1 MKTRLP
7 RTAANGARDQRTVAG
22 DATRLRLLKAAEK
35 LFARNG
41 IDAVS
46 IRDITDAAKANSA
59 SIHYHFGSKRGLIEA
74 LLARWAGELV
84 ARRGKLLDGID
95 ERERAGQGPTI
106 RDVAEV
112 LVWPMVDLGG
122 ARRGG
127 GGYVGFLAA
136 VMNHPEFIPLMN
148 DLYEPDIS
156 RTLTVLEKVTPH
168 LSPDVRMLRWAI
180 AKDTVNRAVSTQTS
194 PVHLWLRHYAPSA
207 GDQLGDRLVDFLSG
221 AFSAES
227 TA

>member
-1 MKTRLP
+1 MEARRL
-7 RTAANGARDQRTVAG
+7 RTAADGGHDQRTVAG
-22 DATRLRLLKAAEK
+22 DATRQRLLKAAER
-35 LFARNG
+35 LFSKRG

-59 SIHYHFGSKRGLIEA
+59 SIHYHFGSKSGLIEA

-84 ARRGKLLDGID
+84 ARRARMLDKI
-95 ERERAGQGPTI
+95 EAQQEVRL
-106 RDVAEV
+106 RDVVEV

-136 VMNHPEFIPLMN
+136 VMNHPEYIPLMN
-148 DLYEPDIS
+148 ELYEPDIS
-156 RTLTVLEKVTPH
+156 RTLALLEQVTPK
-168 LSPDVRMLRWAI
+168 LTSDVRMLRWAI
-180 AKDTVNRAVSTQTS
+180 AKDTVNRAVSTATS
-194 PVHLWLRHYAPSA
+194 PVHLWLRHYAPHAS
-207 GDQLGDRLVDFLSG
+207 DSLGERLVDFLTG
-221 AFSAES
+221 AFEAES